1 MAKYKRYQG
10 EFIAV
15 DGVTWRAEIWQE
27 ADEAFATVGALEFD
41 ADEPLTIEWS
51 RRAKEEVICGATA
64 TLKIVSPGDRTYTD
78 LYSVDVNR
86 VRLDVYRN
94 GSLYWSGA
102 MDTEFYEEP
111 YEALSGY
118 VVSLTFTDFG
128 VWERLKYDLTGL
140 QTIGDIIAYA
150 IARADFMCGGV
161 DASLIST
168 KLDDTTPLTL
178 DAVKVNSGNFYD
190 EDGEA
195 STLAEVIAGV
205 LQPLALRIVQRAGV
219 VRVYDLNALYA
230 NAAREPIEWDGD
242 SQTMGVDSVYNNAKV
257 TWSPYA
263 QGGELL
269 TDTCWPDDILTP
281 SYLTALN
288 KLNGE
293 TADGATYFSYRDTNN
308 QAEWN
313 DNTAV
318 GFTLWVTSAGDN
330 LELVDTLSR
339 YFRTVPQLD
348 GSEAEGVAV
357 KWTAVEATA
366 TTARTRTYGTAT
378 PLSYPSVGGVAFRS
392 GKVWLPP
399 VDNPSELLV
408 KIKLEALID
417 VRINPFE
424 EAYNIDKTATSAER
438 ELDDKTYVEQLK
450 KYGNFVY
457 VPVRVYYQPDN
468 SNKLYTWSN
477 QSVITYEPEAGGF
490 YITTL
495 PGTLGEWVDSR
506 NAHGYVAYYADDRES
521 DTGVL
526 GWQSNRPATPPRSVR
541 HHADLSSAEGQYIPY
556 PTFGPGKLWVE
567 VIGSG
572 WQIIDAGD
580 DLMTATNGKKDLH
593 SKIKWALFKCPEV
606 EVVNNRQFEPE
617 IESND
622 VEYSAELNAA
632 AKEEIA
638 LDTICGTSAEGVPT
652 ARGAYYRADN
662 NAQIK
667 ALTRAGRTTQAE
679 DLLIG
684 TLYSQY
690 AQRRTTLSG
699 ETTLLADAVAA
710 YTEAN
715 QEGKVFIALED
726 LQDLRA
732 GTSNATFVEL
742 RPDEYKRNNE

>member
-10 EFIAV
+10 EFIGV

-27 ADEAFATVGALEFD
+27 ADTAFASVGALEFD
-41 ADEPLTIEWS
+41 ADEPLTIEWQH
-51 RRAKEEVICGATA
+51 RAKEEVICGATA
-64 TLKIVSPGDRTYTD
+64 TLKIISPGDRTFAD

-94 GSLYWSGA
+94 GSLYWSGL

-128 VWERLKYDLTGL
+128 VMDRLKYDLTGL
-140 QTIGDIIAYA
+140 QTIGDVIDNA
-150 IARADFMCGGV
+150 IARAGLNVTSV
-161 DASLIST
+161 DPSLIST
-168 KLDDTTPLTL
+168 GLDAVTPLTL
-178 DAVKVNSGNFYD
+178 NAIKVNSSNFYD

-195 STLAEVIAGV
+195 STLAEVIEGV
-205 LQPLALRIVQRAGV
+205 LQPLALRIVQRSGA
-219 VRVYDLNALYA
+219 VRIYDLNAVYSS
-230 NAAREPIEWDGD
+230 ARRLPIVWDGD
-242 SQTMGVDSVYNNAKV
+242 TQTMSVDRVYNNAKV

-269 TDTCWPDDILTP
+269 ADTCWPEDIPTP
-281 SYLTALN
+281 SYLTAPN
-288 KLNGE
+288 NYNGV
-293 TADGATYFSYRDTNN
+293 TANGVTYYSYRDTNN

-313 DNTAV
+313 NLSGV
-318 GFTLWVTSAGDN
+318 GFTLWVTDKGDN
-330 LELVDTLSR
+330 IDIVDTKSR
-339 YFRTVPQLD
+339 YFRIVPQLD
-348 GSEAEGVAV
+348 GSEAEGVAL
-357 KWTAVEATA
+357 KWTSVEGLVN
-366 TTARTRTYGTAT
+366 TARTKTYGVAL
-378 PLSYPSVGGVAFRS
+378 PLPYPSVGDVAFRS

-424 EAYNIDKTATSAER
+424 EAYNIDKIASSAER
-438 ELDDKTYVEQLK
+438 ELNDKTYVEQLK

-468 SNKLYTWSN
+468 SDKLYTWSN
-477 QSVITYEPEAGGF
+477 QSVITYEPEMGGL
-490 YITTL
+490 YITTISR
-495 PGTLGEWVDSR
+495 TLGEWIDDP

-526 GWQSNRPATPPRSVR
+526 GWQSNRPATPPRSVK
-541 HHADLSSAEGQYIPY
+541 HHADLSSAEGQFVPY
-556 PTFGPGKLWVE
+556 PPYGPGKLWVD

-572 WQIIDAGD
+572 WQIIDTGD
-580 DLMTATNGKKDLH
+580 DLMTAVNGEKDLH
-593 SKIKWALFKCPEV
+593 DKLKWALFKCPEI

-617 IESND
+617 IESDD
-622 VEYSAELNAA
+622 VEYSAELNSS
-632 AKEEIA
+632 AKEEITI
-638 LDTICGTSAEGVPT
+638 DTICGTSAEGVPT

-690 AQRRTTLSG
+690 AQRRTSLSG

-726 LQDLRA
+726 IQDLRA

>member
-10 EFIAV
+10 EFISV

-27 ADEAFATVGALEFD
+27 ADAAFASVGALEFD

-64 TLKIVSPGDRTYTD
+64 TLKIVSPGDRTYAD

-94 GSLYWSGA
+94 GALYWSGA

-111 YEALSGY
+111 YERLNGY

-128 VWERLKYDLTGL
+128 VWDRLKYDLTGL

-168 KLDDTTPLTL
+168 KLDATTALTL
-178 DAVKVNSGNFYD
+178 DSIKVNSGNFYD

-205 LQPLALRIVQRAGV
+205 LQPLALRIVQRAGA
-219 VRVYDLNALYA
+219 VRVYDLNALYNDA
-230 NAAREPIEWDGD
+230 TREPIAWDGD

-263 QGGELL
+263 QGGDLL
-269 TDTCWPDDILTP
+269 PDTCWPEDIKTP
-281 SYLTALN
+281 PNLTAIN
-288 KLNGE
+288 KIFGE
-293 TADGATYFSYRDTNN
+293 TYGDATYYSYHGSPNSAD
-308 QAEWN
+308 WN
-313 DNTAV
+313 DYSNI
-318 GFTLWVTSAGDN
+318 GFTLWLSQRGEGVEITDK
-330 LELVDTLSR
+330 TSR
-339 YFRTVPQLD
+339 YFKIVPQLD
-348 GSEAEGVAV
+348 SNEAEGIAV
-357 KWTAVEATA
+357 KWCAAEVTVASC
-366 TTARTRTYGTAT
+366 RTKTYGGGS
-378 PLSYPSVGGVAFRS
+378 PLAYPSVGDASFRS
-392 GKVWLPP
+392 SEVWLPP
-399 VDNPSELLV
+399 VDNPGELLV
-408 KIKLEALID
+408 KVKIESLID

-424 EAYNIDKTATSAER
+424 EATNVGNALGDEDTDY
-438 ELDDKTYVEQLK
+438 KTYADQLK

-457 VPVRVYYQPDN
+457 VPVRIYYRPDN
-468 SNKLYTWSN
+468 SDNLYTWSN
-477 QSVITYEPEAGGF
+477 QSVITYEPAAGGF
-490 YITTL
+490 YITTVA
-495 PGTLGEWVDSR
+495 GTLGEWTDSAD
-506 NAHGYVAYYADDRES
+506 AHGYIAYYADDRES
-521 DTGVL
+521 DTGVM
-526 GWQSNRPATPPRSVR
+526 GWRTNRPATPPRSVKHR
-541 HHADLSSAEGQYIPY
+541 ADLSSAEGQFIPY
-556 PTFGPGKLWVE
+556 PPFGPGKLWVE

-580 DLMTATNGKKDLH
+580 DLTTAVNGEKELH
-593 SKIKWALFKCPEV
+593 NRIKWMLFKCPEV
-606 EVVNNRQFEPE
+606 EVVNNRQFELE
-617 IESND
+617 IESDD

-638 LDTICGTSAEGVPT
+638 IDTICGTSAEGVPT

-667 ALTRAGRTTQAE
+667 SLTRAGRTTQAE

-699 ETTLLADAVAA
+699 EATLLADAVAA

-715 QEGKVFIALED
+715 QAGKVFIALED

-732 GTSNATFVEL
+732 ATSNATFVEL

>member
-15 DGVTWRAEIWQE
+15 DGVRWRAEIWQE
-27 ADEAFATVGALEFD
+27 ADKAFASVGALEFD

-64 TLKIVSPGDRTYTD
+64 TLKIVSPGDRTYAD
-78 LYSVDVNR
+78 MYSVDVNR

-94 GSLYWSGA
+94 GLLYWSGA

-111 YEALSGY
+111 YEQLNGY

-128 VWERLKYDLTGL
+128 VWDRLKYDLAGL
-140 QTIGDIIAYA
+140 QTIGDIIDNA
-150 IARADFMCGGV
+150 ITRAGFMCGGV
-161 DASLIST
+161 DSSLIST
-168 KLDDTTPLTL
+168 KLDATTALTL
-178 DAVKVNSGNFYD
+178 NSIKVNSGNFFD

-219 VRVYDLNALYA
+219 LRVYDLNALYN
-230 NAAREPIEWDGD
+230 NAARKPIEWDGD
-242 SQTMGVDSVYNNAKV
+242 SQTMSVDSVYNNAKV

-269 TDTCWPDDILTP
+269 PDTCWPEDIKTP
-281 SYLTALN
+281 AYLTALN
-288 KLNGE
+288 NLNGV
-293 TADGATYFSYRDTNN
+293 TADGATYYSYRNTNN
-308 QAEWN
+308 QAEW
-313 DNTAV
+313 DDRTGV
-318 GFTLWVTSAGDN
+318 GFTLWVTAEGDN
-330 LELVDTLSR
+330 IELVDTTSR
-339 YFRTVPQLD
+339 RFKIVPQLD

-357 KWTAVEATA
+357 KWTAVESLVNN
-366 TTARTRTYGTAT
+366 ARIRTYGTAT

-392 GKVWLPP
+392 AKVWLPP

-408 KIKLEALID
+408 KIKLESLID

-424 EAYNIDKTATSAER
+424 EARNIDNTYGDL
-438 ELDDKTYVEQLK
+438 ELDDKTYAEQLK

-468 SNKLYTWSN
+468 SDTLYTWSN
-477 QSVITYEPEAGGF
+477 RNVITYKPAAGGF

-495 PGTLGEWVDSR
+495 ERTLGEWVDSR
-506 NAHGYVAYYADDRES
+506 NDHGYVAYYADDRES
-521 DTGVL
+521 DTGVM
-526 GWQSNRPATPPRSVR
+526 GWQPNRPATPPRAGSY
-541 HHADLSSAEGQYIPY
+541 HADLSSAEGQYIPY
-556 PTFGPGKLWVE
+556 PTYGPGKLWVE

-580 DLMTATNGKKDLH
+580 ELATAENGKKGLH
-593 SKIKWALFKCPEV
+593 NRIKWALFKCPEI

-617 IESND
+617 IESDD

-652 ARGAYYRADN
+652 ARGAYYRAN
-662 NAQIK
+662 NNEQIK
-667 ALTRAGRTTQAE
+667 TLTRADRTTQAE

-690 AQRRTTLSG
+690 AQRRTMLSG
-699 ETTLLADAVAA
+699 ETTLLANAVAA

-732 GTSNATFVEL
+732 GTSDATFVEL

>member
-10 EFIAV
+10 EFISV

-27 ADEAFATVGALEFD
+27 ADEAFASVGALEFD
-41 ADEPLTIEWS
+41 ADEPLTIEWQH
-51 RRAKEEVICGATA
+51 RAKEEVICGATA
-64 TLKIVSPGDRTYTD
+64 TLKIISPGDRTFAD

-94 GSLYWSGA
+94 GLLYWSGL

-111 YEALSGY
+111 YEAHSGY
-118 VVSLTFTDFG
+118 TVSLTFTDFG
-128 VWERLKYDLTGL
+128 VLDRLKYDLTGL
-140 QTIGDIIAYA
+140 QTIGDVIDNA
-150 IARADFMCGGV
+150 IARAGFMCGGV

-178 DAVKVNSGNFYD
+178 DAIKVNSSNFYN

-195 STLAEVIAGV
+195 STLAEVLTGV
-205 LQPLALRIVQRAGV
+205 LQPLALRIVQRAGA
-219 VRVYDLNALYA
+219 VRVYDINAVYHNA
-230 NAAREPIEWDGD
+230 NREPIEWDGD
-242 SQTMGVDSVYNNAKV
+242 EQTMGVDRVYNNAKV

-269 TDTCWPDDILTP
+269 ADTCWPDDILTP
-281 SYLTALN
+281 SYLTALD
-288 KLNGE
+288 KIFGV
-293 TADGATYFSYRDTNN
+293 TAGDATYYSYPNTNN
-308 QAEWN
+308 QAEWG
-313 DNTAV
+313 DATAV
-318 GFTLWVTSAGDN
+318 GFTLWTTSTGDN
-330 LELVDTLSR
+330 LEFVAATSR
-339 YFRTVPQLD
+339 YFRIVPQLD

-357 KWTAVEATA
+357 KWTAVETGYF
-366 TTARTRTYGTAT
+366 ARTKTFGASL
-378 PLSYPSVGGVAFRS
+378 PLPYPSVGLVAFRS

-408 KIKLEALID
+408 KVKLEALID

-438 ELDDKTYVEQLK
+438 ELKDKTYTEQLK

-457 VPVRVYYQPDN
+457 VPVRIYYQPDN

-477 QSVITYEPEAGGF
+477 QSVITYEPEMGGL
-490 YITTL
+490 YITTISR
-495 PGTLGEWVDSR
+495 TLGEWIDDT

-526 GWQSNRPATPPRSVR
+526 GWQSNRPATPPRSVK

-580 DLMTATNGKKDLH
+580 DLMTAVNGKKDLH
-593 SKIKWALFKCPEV
+593 DKLKWALFKCPEV

-617 IESND
+617 IESDD
-622 VEYSAELNAA
+622 VEYSAEINAA
-632 AKEEIA
+632 AKEEIT

-667 ALTRAGRTTQAE
+667 ELTRAGRTSQAE

-690 AQRRTTLSG
+690 AQRRTSLSG
-699 ETTLLADAVAA
+699 ETTLLANAVAA

-726 LQDLRA
+726 IQDLRA
-732 GTSNATFVEL
+732 GVSNATFVEL